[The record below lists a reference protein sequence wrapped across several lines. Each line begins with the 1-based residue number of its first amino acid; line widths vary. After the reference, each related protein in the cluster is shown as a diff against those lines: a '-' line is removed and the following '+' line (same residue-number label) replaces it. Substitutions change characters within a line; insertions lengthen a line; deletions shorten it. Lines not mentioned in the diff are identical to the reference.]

1 MLFFINQNAK
11 IVACT
16 LLFSEIALQT
26 KSGKYFQI
34 RLFPPIWGEKW
45 RRSEHAHAS
54 YPGLFFSPAR
64 VQPLYGAGGKESSG
78 TGLYYSLFVPPNFAK
93 SIVSSFSWDLQWS
106 QEKTKAMLIQNLAG
120 QTKSIMVFSGM
131 ANNGCEGD

>member
-1 MLFFINQNAK
+1 MQKLLLVYYYSAKSRCKPNLESTSKYDFFPR
-11 IVACT
+11 
-16 LLFSEIALQT
+16 FG
-26 KSGKYFQI
+26 GK
-34 RLFPPIWGEKW
+34 KW

-64 VQPLYGAGGKESSG
+64 VQPLYGTGGKESSR
-78 TGLYYSLFVPPNFAK
+78 TGLYYSLFVPPTFAK

-106 QEKTKAMLIQNLAG
+106 QEKTKAMLMQNLGA

>member
-34 RLFPPIWGEKW
+34 RLFPRFGGKNGDVPSMRMQVILDSSFRPPGFSPIWGGRKGEFRDW
-45 RRSEHAHAS
+45 TI
-54 YPGLFFSPAR
+54 L
-64 VQPLYGAGGKESSG
+64 
-78 TGLYYSLFVPPNFAK
+78 LFVCTPKFCKKHCFQFLLGLTMVPRENK
-93 SIVSSFSWDLQWS
+93 SNAY
-106 QEKTKAMLIQNLAG
+106 TKFGG

>member
-1 MLFFINQNAK
+1 MQKLLLVYYYSAKSRCKPNLESTSNYDFFPR
-11 IVACT
+11 
-16 LLFSEIALQT
+16 FG
-26 KSGKYFQI
+26 GK
-34 RLFPPIWGEKW
+34 KW

-64 VQPLYGAGGKESSG
+64 VQPLYGAGGKDSSG
-78 TGLYYSLFVPPNFAK
+78 TGLYYSLFVLPNFAK

-106 QEKTKAMLIQNLAG
+106 QEKTKAMLMQNLGG